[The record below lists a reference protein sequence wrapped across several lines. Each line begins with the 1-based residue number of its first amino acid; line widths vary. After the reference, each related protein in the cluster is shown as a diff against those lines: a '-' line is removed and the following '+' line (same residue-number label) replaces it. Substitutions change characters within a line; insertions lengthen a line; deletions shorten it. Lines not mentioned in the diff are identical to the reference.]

1 MSTDPVS
8 TASTVVGVEP
18 IASGAAVATVPV
30 EDDAPLGD
38 LVDLLGTATR
48 QVRRMAAQV
57 QDATTDADVRMAHL
71 AALIQAVNSLGRAC
85 AGIEA
90 GAVSAFAR
98 RDEVADDDDVFA
110 TERRE
115 RVRASGFVHED
126 AGLEVGHL
134 LGVSEGSG
142 DTRVD
147 RAATL
152 THRMPLTLAAVTE
165 GHIEIWQAH
174 QLLDECRLLDDDEA
188 REVDE
193 WLHGRLGRIEPTRLR
208 ATARYGVS
216 RVNPDKVR
224 RRAETARRGRT
235 LEVCPSSEPGL
246 AQLYALIPSHHAA
259 AIWEAASTLAKDY
272 QELDP
277 TLTIDQARADAFVD
291 LLLAD
296 VEVRASITLGIPVV
310 TSRTSAAGE
319 AHTSGSDGAD
329 EGTDESPRDKAPEDY
344 TTEDLD
350 RLFGPEDPMRPP
362 PSEPPP
368 AGDSPYTPRHRP
380 RDRIEPDDSYEGP
393 GAVPDRIPDW
403 MLEPAEGAE
412 PSSPIHGSGPLA
424 GAFTTG
430 VTIPQVGYIPSDV
443 VALLLERLDLRISRA
458 LLDARTGT
466 VLETVTD
473 AYTPPRRMRDFVQVR
488 DGQCRMYGCA
498 RPATACDVDHAVPHD
513 AGGATSPQNL
523 AGLCRHHHR
532 AKQSRA
538 WTYHLDPLTGVAT
551 WLNTRTGTI
560 RATHPATSLAA
571 DTVRRRLFEGEDVV
585 QPKAFEGRPD
595 PEPPPF

>member
-1 MSTDPVS
+1 MRTDQVTP
-8 TASTVVGVEP
+8 AQP

-30 EDDAPLGD
+30 EADAPLGD
-38 LVDLLGTATR
+38 LVDLLRTATR
-48 QVRRMAAQV
+48 HVRRMAAQV
-57 QDATTDADVRMAHL
+57 QDATTDADVRMSHL
-71 AALIQAVNSLGRAC
+71 ASLIQAVNSLGRAC
-85 AGIEA
+85 AGVEA
-90 GAVSAFAR
+90 GAVSAFGR
-98 RDEVADDDDVFA
+98 RDEVTDADDVFV
-110 TERRE
+110 TERPQ
-115 RVRASGFVHED
+115 RVRGSGFVHDD
-126 AGLEVGHL
+126 AALEVAHL
-134 LGVSEGSG
+134 LAVSEGSG
-142 DTRVD
+142 ATRVE
-147 RAATL
+147 RAAEL
-152 THRMPLTLAAVTE
+152 THRMPLTLAAVTA

-174 QLLDECRLLDDDEA
+174 QLLDECRLLDDEEA

-208 ATARYGVS
+208 ATARYGVG

-224 RRAETARRGRT
+224 HRAEKARRGRT
-235 LEVCPSSEPGL
+235 LEVCPSSDPGL

-296 VEVRASITLGIPVV
+296 VDVRASITLGMPVV
-310 TSRTSAAGE
+310 TSRTSAVGDSPDE
-319 AHTSGSDGAD
+319 ADGL
-329 EGTDESPRDKAPEDY
+329 DESLRDKAPEDY

-350 RLFGPEDPMRPP
+350 RLFGPEDRKPPP
-362 PSEPPP
+362 PSDAAPP
-368 AGDSPYTPRHRP
+368 AGTPVFPHDRP
-380 RDRIEPDDSYEGP
+380 RERIDPDDSYDGP
-393 GAVPDRIPDW
+393 GTVPDRIPDW
-403 MLEPAEGAE
+403 MLDPREGAE
-412 PSSPIHGSGPLA
+412 PSSPIHGMGPLA

-430 VTIPQVGYIPSDV
+430 VTVPKVGYIPSDV
-443 VALLLERLDLRISRA
+443 VATLLGRLDLRISRA
-458 LLDARTGT
+458 LLDSTTGT

-473 AYTPPRRMRDFVQVR
+473 AYSPPRRMRDFVQVR

-513 AGGATSPQNL
+513 AGGPTSPQNL

-551 WLNTRTGTI
+551 WINARTGTI

-571 DTVRRRLFEGEDVV
+571 DTMRRRLFDDPEFTAAPT
-585 QPKAFEGRPD
+585 QPEATKTQAD